1 MKNSYPHITRSG
13 STVTIEARTMA
24 EADAAA
30 EAALGPGFSVVSVR
44 RLRRGGVGG
53 FFALELVEL
62 VASSGPREEKPADMA
77 SAEELL
83 QILQRNDGDFATRL
97 LDRMGDVDEDLTI
110 AQLFSTARAA
120 GVPDSVAWEELI
132 EPALR
137 AGGGYDPEHRETEP
151 AHAATPTR
159 WADEPAP
166 AADALASVLGAA
178 HGVAPAPAPAPVAPI
193 PSADPIVPP
202 PAPAPDRTPPEV
214 VVDAVGAPPL
224 PSRAAA
230 RAAAATEAAAPV
242 RTAAPAATDAPVLP
256 RYPVTLPP
264 RVAPPGSTG
273 PLAEMPP
280 RAMRFDEQ
288 EGRWVEDIAS
298 PEGEVAPIAGWVA
311 EPLPTIDP
319 SPAASP
325 PPAVPT
331 AAAAAAPPVVAAPAS
346 PLPPP
351 PPPASALAPPPPP
364 PPAPAPAATA
374 APVAPVVPAAAPRP
388 AEPVADLAPDLP
400 AARPTPSVT
409 PADVPA
415 PDDGAVMQQW
425 LAILQTPEPVLGD
438 DELGPARPAAP
449 VVAAVDALDALPD
462 LGGPAVPT
470 VDIAPPRVGPGV
482 VLSVASA
489 DSTGP
494 DLDADAGVDLFA
506 DLPSDV
512 LAALATPAVAP
523 AITEPPTPTP
533 TAAASLAAA
542 LAAHGLDDM
551 IVAAVDTPTVTQ
563 PTPADDDVPAE
574 ALAPEAP
581 DDVRPGGGLDALRP
595 TRRTT
600 NWRARPI
607 PTDDGQLAGTVAA
620 FTAPA
625 IHVDRPDAEPAT
637 VIDDVAPDA
646 TEIAVEPERD
656 LEVAPADTADVAV
669 PLGTE
674 PADTDVAPAAPAVAV
689 APAVAPEAPT
699 PAPAPVTAVATAPV
713 AVDAAAPTVVV
724 VEAAPLPLTFRS
736 LLPDEPMAAVDG
748 PTTDGWSAQ
757 ALFAVG
763 VPDRIVQT
771 AAALDPRDDAEWT
784 AALMLALRP
793 LFAPLPSGPTLVV
806 GPTVGRLAE
815 ELDIP
820 VVDPEAGAPVDG
832 QVIAVET
839 EDPADVVPLRQ
850 GRQVHLVVGGMWH
863 ELVRLR
869 PVVVSAAGPRFLLPA
884 LSVAHAWGVPLGYMA
899 GVQTVRLDAVT
910 VAMEIRSTLGL
921 DVEAPPAAAPPEPSR
936 P

>member
-62 VASSGPREEKPADMA
+62 VASAGPREEKPAEMA

-137 AGGGYDPEHRETEP
+137 AGGGYDPEHHEAE
-151 AHAATPTR
+151 PTR
-159 WADEPAP
+159 AAAPPVWADEPAP

-178 HGVAPAPAPAPVAPI
+178 HGVTPAPAPAPVAPVA
-193 PSADPIVPP
+193 PV
-202 PAPAPDRTPPEV
+202 APAPLPAAPAVDRTPPEV
-214 VVDAVGAPPL
+214 VMDAAGAPPL

-230 RAAAATEAAAPV
+230 RAAAATEPAAPTRAV
-242 RTAAPAATDAPVLP
+242 APATADTPPLP
-256 RYPVTLPP
+256 RYPVNLPP

-288 EGRWVEDIAS
+288 EGRWVEDV
-298 PEGEVAPIAGWVA
+298 PTPDGEVPPIAGWVA
-311 EPLPTIDP
+311 DPLPVIE
-319 SPAASP
+319 
-325 PPAVPT
+325 PPADAIP
-331 AAAAAAPPVVAAPAS
+331 AAAALAPVPVAPPAS

-351 PPPASALAPPPPP
+351 PPPAGTLAPPPPP
-364 PPAPAPAATA
+364 PPPPVPVTPTPVAAAMPVTA
-374 APVAPVVPAAAPRP
+374 APVADDRSVEVTLDLTLDLTTPAA
-388 AEPVADLAPDLP
+388 
-400 AARPTPSVT
+400 
-409 PADVPA
+409 
-415 PDDGAVMQQW
+415 DDGEVMQQW

-438 DELGPARPAAP
+438 DELGPARPPAP
-449 VVAAVDALDALPD
+449 AVVAAVDALDALPV
-462 LGGPAVPT
+462 LGGPIVPT
-470 VDIAPPRVGPGV
+470 VDAAPPRVGPGV

-489 DSTGP
+489 DTVHP

-506 DLPSDV
+506 DLPSEV
-512 LAALATPAVAP
+512 LAALAAPTVVPTVDVPVAAP
-523 AITEPPTPTP
+523 S
-533 TAAASLAAA
+533 AAASLAAA
-542 LAAHGLDDM
+542 LAAAELELADLDERTDADRAGPATADDALLPDETTM
-551 IVAAVDTPTVTQ
+551 VRDEVAADL
-563 PTPADDDVPAE
+563 PAAE
-574 ALAPEAP
+574 PP
-581 DDVRPGGGLDALRP
+581 GDVRPGGGLDALRP

-607 PTDDGQLAGTVAA
+607 PTDDNQLAGTVAA

-625 IHVDRPDAEPAT
+625 IHVDRADADHAVVAGPAAESGRAAETEPVVDERT
-637 VIDDVAPDA
+637 EVEPDVADV
-646 TEIAVEPERD
+646 EVEPT
-656 LEVAPADTADVAV
+656 DTADVTVAPDGDTSAAIAPTAPV
-669 PLGTE
+669 DRTAPE
-674 PADTDVAPAAPAVAV
+674 PAPAVDAVAPAAPAAPV
-689 APAVAPEAPT
+689 APA
-699 PAPAPVTAVATAPV
+699 
-713 AVDAAAPTVVV
+713 VVV
-724 VEAAPLPLTFRS
+724 VEAAPVPLTFRS
-736 LLPDEPMAAVDG
+736 LLPDEPITAVEG

-793 LFAPLPSGPTLVV
+793 LFAPLPTGTSLVV

-815 ELDIP
+815 ALDIP
-820 VVDPEAGAPVDG
+820 VVDLEAGAPVDG
-832 QVIAVET
+832 DVIAVET

-850 GRQVHLVVGGMWH
+850 GRAVHLVVGGMWH

-921 DVEAPPAAAPPEPSR
+921 DVEAPQAPAHPDPSR